1 MRLRRFLW
9 GIAPPA
15 LLAILAAI
23 FFHTVLFGGQV
34 LLPTDQ
40 LRAFQPWL
48 AELGPPETLRQW
60 DALAWDALAQYYPW
74 RAFLGERLRAGE
86 IPLWNPRELMGTPF
100 LANGQSAI
108 LYPPNWLFALMN
120 PAVAFGWSAWLH
132 FLLGGL
138 FTYWLLRELGA
149 GAIAGLAAAV
159 AFMFSGFM
167 VGMCE
172 LPTFICVAVWL
183 PAGLACL
190 LRMRRRE
197 GGLWTVALGVVIGLA
212 FLAGHLQITAYVMLV
227 LGAGM
232 LCLFIVSFRQRTFAV
247 PGVFA
252 LRCIG
257 ALAFGALLAAPQMLP
272 TYELARVS
280 SRGIGKPTMDQFRF
294 HKQRAFTPEQWILL
308 VSPDAMGNPADGDFG
323 GTYSYGEHCG
333 YGGLLTLFLAGAAL
347 LLCQRRAMYFFG
359 GLTVGAFLAASGTA
373 VAAALFFLVPGLSSA
388 GGFTRI
394 FCVYNL
400 GLAVLAGL
408 GLDRISGFV
417 EAKRGRGQ
425 AYAVAALLT
434 FIILLDLLN
443 FGMKFNPTGP
453 REDVYP
459 ATRLSQR
466 FEDMA
471 DGARI
476 LAVTETWPLLV
487 RPVAVLPPNGPMVY
501 KLHDVQGYDSLFPA
515 ATKHFLAKLEGRD
528 PSPLANGNMV
538 LLHNLNSPLLD
549 EVGCKYV
556 MTLRQLDGDKWVL
569 EDSNGVVNLYRNR
582 NAWPRAYALG
592 PDAAG
597 RSTAPPP
604 KRFTLRWTAD
614 TVEVKGHASG
624 PSLVLTDTWYPGWK
638 AAVNGW
644 PAEVLRH
651 NGLFR
656 RVQVPPGP
664 CRVQF
669 VYVPSSFQVGLFLAL
684 AALGLCAALVA
695 ARLAML
701 LIVRERAMPKRGS
714 PSSNSPEGI

>member
-9 GIAPPA
+9 GMAPPA

-40 LRAFQPWL
+40 LRAFQAWL

-60 DALAWDALAQYYPW
+60 GALAWYALAQYYPW
-74 RAFLGERLRAGE
+74 RAFLGECLHAGE

-100 LANGQSAI
+100 LANGQSAV
-108 LYPPNWLFALMN
+108 LYPPNWLFALME

-149 GAIAGLAAAV
+149 GTVGALAAAV

-190 LRMRRRE
+190 LRVRRRE
-197 GGLWTVALGVVIGLA
+197 GALWTVVLGVVIGLA

-227 LGAGM
+227 LGATM
-232 LCLFIVSFRQRTFAV
+232 LSLLIISFQRRTFAA
-247 PGVFA
+247 PGAFL
-252 LRCIG
+252 LRCLG
-257 ALAFGALLAAPQMLP
+257 ALAIGALLAAPQMLP
-272 TYELARVS
+272 TYELARIS

-294 HKQRAFTPEQWILL
+294 HRQRAFTPDQWVLL
-308 VSPDAMGNPADGDFG
+308 LSPDAMGNPADGDFA
-323 GTYSYGEHCG
+323 GTYSYGEHCA
-333 YGGLLTLFLAGAAL
+333 YGGLLTLLLAGAAL
-347 LLCQRRAMYFFG
+347 LLCRRSATYFFG
-359 GLTVGAFLAASGTA
+359 GLTVGAFLAASGTV
-373 VAAALFFLVPGLSSA
+373 VAAALFFFVPGLSSA

-408 GLDRISGFV
+408 GLDRIAGIIRTR
-417 EAKRGRGQ
+417 RGEGQ
-425 AYAVAALLT
+425 AWAIAALLVV
-434 FIILLDLLN
+434 IIVLDLFH

-453 REDVYP
+453 RDDVYP
-459 ATRLSQR
+459 DASLLCRL
-466 FEDMA
+466 EDAA
-471 DGARI
+471 DGSRI

-515 ATKHFLAKLEGRD
+515 ATKRFLAKLEGRD

-538 LLHNLNSPLLD
+538 LLHNLDSPLLD

-556 MTLRQLDGDKWVL
+556 MTLRQLDGDRWVL
-569 EDSNGVVNLYRNR
+569 EDSNGIVNIYRNR
-582 NAWPRAYALG
+582 NAWPRAYTLS
-592 PDAAG
+592 PD
-597 RSTAPPP
+597 TAPHAGPP
-604 KRFTLRWTAD
+604 PERFTLRWTAD
-614 TVEVKGHASG
+614 TVEVKGNASG

-638 AAVNGW
+638 ATVNGRLT
-644 PAEVLRH
+644 EVARH
-651 NGLFR
+651 DGLFR
-656 RVQVPPGP
+656 RVQVPPGQ

-669 VYVPSSFQVGLFLAL
+669 VYMPSSFKVGLFLAL
-684 AALGLCAALVA
+684 AGLGICAALGA

-701 LIVRERAMPKRGS
+701 LMVRGRAMLKLDSRS
-714 PSSNSPEGI
+714 ISLHEGT